1 MLFSDTLNSSNFFCE
16 LPLDWGIKLHNS
28 LKLLSQCSN
37 DYSKLRRELIKI
49 ETCEK
54 STKNGL
60 KCLIRGDENISCN
73 DIFHILSV
81 LSIHFQH
88 IRSLQR
94 LKYEVRS
101 INIWLLELENLF
113 KIGKYAQ
120 IDSFIQTT
128 PVRVIILIIFSFHI
142 FILN

>member
-1 MLFSDTLNSSNFFCE
+1 M
-16 LPLDWGIKLHNS
+16 PLDWGIKLHNS

-54 STKNGL
+54 CTKNGL

-94 LKYEVRS
+94 LMYEVRS

-113 KIGKYAQ
+113 KMGKYAQ

-128 PVRVIILIIFSFHI
+128 HVRVIILIIFSFHI

>member
-1 MLFSDTLNSSNFFCE
+1 M
-16 LPLDWGIKLHNS
+16 PLDWVIKLHNS

-54 STKNGL
+54 CTKNGL
-60 KCLIRGDENISCN
+60 KSLIRGDENISCN

-94 LKYEVRS
+94 LMYEVRS

-113 KIGKYAQ
+113 KIGKSAQ
-120 IDSFIQTT
+120 IDSFIQTI

-142 FILN
+142 FNLNLF